1 MKFKVDS
8 KVFEMLPNA
17 CFGVVVAKGV
27 DNSKSYPEIDAF
39 LDESINKAYSYF
51 EGKKVKEEKEIIPYR
66 EAFQKLGI
74 NPNKYMCSIEAL
86 FTRIAKGKGMPHINP
101 LVDLNNAI
109 SLKHTIPMGTLDLSL
124 SNEDMEVRLSKPGDT
139 FIPFGSTEIETPEEN
154 EVVYAVGSEVRTR
167 RWVWRHSE
175 RGKIDETTS
184 YVFFPLDGFTDF
196 NKDEVLA
203 ARDELAEKLQ
213 TIFGCEV
220 KIGYVDKDNPEMD
233 LD

>member
-17 CFGVVVAKGV
+17 CFGVLVAKGV

-39 LDESINKAYSYF
+39 LDESINKASSYF

-101 LVDLNNAI
+101 LVDLNNSI
-109 SLKHTIPMGTLDLSL
+109 SLKHTIPMGTHDLSL
-124 SNEDMEVRLSKPGDT
+124 HPHLRL
-139 FIPFGSTEIETPEEN
+139 
-154 EVVYAVGSEVRTR
+154 R
-167 RWVWRHSE
+167 
-175 RGKIDETTS
+175 
-184 YVFFPLDGFTDF
+184 
-196 NKDEVLA
+196 
-203 ARDELAEKLQ
+203 
-213 TIFGCEV
+213 
-220 KIGYVDKDNPEMD
+220 
-233 LD
+233 